1 MQTFTD
7 ILRHRYLLEN
17 LVAKEF
23 RALYRS
29 MALGL
34 AWVLVQPLVLITVLT
49 TVWVGFFGQ
58 KPSFASNVLVCLIPY
73 NFFTYA
79 VSGCTAVIQRNVS
92 LVKKVAFPRQL
103 LPFSVVVTH
112 AIHFLCQGLLIVPV
126 LLLFP
131 PEAHI
136 LGWQLLWLPVIVA
149 VQIGLVTG
157 LGFLV
162 SSLNVVYRDV
172 QYLVDSVL
180 TIAFWASPV
189 LYSAQ
194 QVLIDQ
200 VGVAEAARHSP
211 WLAALY
217 YSNPLA
223 GLLEAYRAVLYF
235 GTAPNLLTF
244 GAATLVTLLVGIVG
258 VWQFWIHEREFAD
271 LV

>member
-1 MQTFTD
+1 MQTFAD
-7 ILRHRYLLEN
+7 ILRHRFLLEN

-23 RALYRS
+23 KALYRS

-34 AWVLVQPLVLITVLT
+34 AWVIVQPLVLITVLS
-49 TVWVGFFGQ
+49 TVWVVFFHSGR
-58 KPSFASNVLVCLIPY
+58 SFASHVLVCLIPY

-79 VSGCTAVIQRNVS
+79 VSGCTGAVQRNVS

-112 AIHFLCQGLLIVPV
+112 AIHFGCQALLIVPV
-126 LLLFP
+126 LMLFP
-131 PEAHI
+131 PVGQV

-149 VQIGLVTG
+149 VQFGLVTG

-172 QYLVDSVL
+172 QYIVDSVL

-194 QVLIDQ
+194 EVLLDR
-200 VGVAEAARHSP
+200 VEDP
-211 WLAALY
+211 YPTWLAGLY
-217 YSNPLA
+217 YTNPLA
-223 GLLEAYRAVLYF
+223 GILEAYRAVLYF
-235 GTAPNLLTF
+235 GTSPNLLTL
-244 GAATLVTLLVGIVG
+244 GAATVGTLLFGVLG

>member
-1 MQTFTD
+1 MQTFAD
-7 ILRHRYLLEN
+7 ILRHRFLLEN

-23 RALYRS
+23 KALYRS

-34 AWVLVQPLVLITVLT
+34 AWVIVQPLVLITVLA
-49 TVWVGFFGQ
+49 TVWVVFFHAER
-58 KPSFASNVLVCLIPY
+58 SFASKVLVCLIPY

-79 VSGCTAVIQRNVS
+79 VSGCTAAVQRNVS
-92 LVKKVAFPRQL
+92 LVKKVTFPRQL

-112 AIHFLCQGLLIVPV
+112 AIHFACQSLLIVPV

-131 PEAHI
+131 PAGNP
-136 LGWQLLWLPVIVA
+136 LGWPLLWLPVIVA
-149 VQIGLVTG
+149 VQFGLVTG
-157 LGFLV
+157 LGLLV

-172 QYLVDSVL
+172 QYIVDSVL

-194 QVLIDQ
+194 
-200 VGVAEAARHSP
+200 EALLHGDGHSP
-211 WLAALY
+211 WLAVLY

-223 GLLEAYRAVLYF
+223 GILEAYRAVLFY
-235 GTAPNLLTF
+235 GTSPDLLTL
-244 GAATLVTLLVGIVG
+244 GAATVVTLLLGVVG

-271 LV
+271 LL